1 MGIGNIPWYTEKFS
15 YRGMGIGN
23 IPWYSEKFSYHGRRM
38 PKPSMTYEKILIPWN
53 PATKPSMVYGK
64 NPISCNQ
71 RSKPSMIYGKNPIS
85 WNPATKPSMIYQ
97 IIHIPWNPNNPQKI
111 IPWYKG
117 KLSTPWNYYCPA
129 KPPDYSSSRP
139 QLSLKSASSRPLLF
153 LRVLKLLVQI
163 FNSRQPVSVPAFNG
177 IGNTCFV
184 LGYT

>member
-1 MGIGNIPWYTEKFS
+1 MIYAGICISWSGGDEFS
-15 YRGMGIGN
+15 MI
-23 IPWYSEKFSYHGRRM
+23 
-38 PKPSMTYEKILIPWN
+38 YEKVLISWN
-53 PATKPSMVYGK
+53 GNWKYSMVYGK
-64 NPISCNQ
+64 NPISWNQ

-85 WNPATKPSMIYQ
+85 WNPASKPSMIYEK
-97 IIHIPWNPNNPQKI
+97 IPIPWNPNNPQKI

-129 KPPDYSSSRP
+129 NPPDYS
-139 QLSLKSASSRPLLF
+139 SSRPLLF

-184 LGYT
+184 LGYA

>member
-1 MGIGNIPWYTEKFS
+1 MIYAGIC
-15 YRGMGIGN
+15 
-23 IPWYSEKFSYHGRRM
+23 
-38 PKPSMTYEKILIPWN
+38 
-53 PATKPSMVYGK
+53 
-64 NPISCNQ
+64 ISW
-71 RSKPSMIYGKNPIS
+71 SGGDEFSMIYEKVLIS
-85 WNPATKPSMIYQ
+85 WKGNWKPSMIYQ
-97 IIHIPWNPNNPQKI
+97 IIPIPWNPNSPQKI

-129 KPPDYSSSRP
+129 NPPDYSSSRP

-184 LGYT
+184 LGYA

>member
-1 MGIGNIPWYTEKFS
+1 MERRGRIFHDIRKKFSYHGRGIGNIPWYTEKFS
-15 YRGMGIGN
+15 YRGRGL
-23 IPWYSEKFSYHGRRM
+23 
-38 PKPSMTYEKILIPWN
+38 PKPSMIYKKIPIPWN
-53 PATKPSMVYGK
+53 PASKPSMVYGK
-64 NPISCNQ
+64 NPI
-71 RSKPSMIYGKNPIS
+71 P
-85 WNPATKPSMIYQ
+85 WNPATNPSMIYQ

>member
-1 MGIGNIPWYTEKFS
+1 
-15 YRGMGIGN
+15 
-23 IPWYSEKFSYHGRRM
+23 
-38 PKPSMTYEKILIPWN
+38 MTYAGIC
-53 PATKPSMVYGK
+53 
-64 NPISCNQ
+64 ISW
-71 RSKPSMIYGKNPIS
+71 SGGDEFSMIYEKVLIS
-85 WNPATKPSMIYQ
+85 WKGNWKPSMIYQ

-184 LGYT
+184 LGYA